1 MTIDDNREVVLRFCR
16 QLSERNV
23 DAMFSHVAEGA
34 SWRMLG
40 RPDRCPFG
48 KIHNR
53 EEAYQQL
60 KTFLAIFET
69 FEFTVVST
77 TAEGDRVAVQ
87 AESSGRGPGQKAY
100 KNRYMML
107 YQLQNAQIIS
117 IDEYFDPLEVFAYL
131 EMPE

>member
-1 MTIDDNREVVLRFCR
+1 
-16 QLSERNV
+16 
-23 DAMFSHVAEGA
+23 
-34 SWRMLG
+34 
-40 RPDRCPFG
+40 
-48 KIHNR
+48 
-53 EEAYQQL
+53 
-60 KTFLAIFET
+60 
-69 FEFTVVST
+69 VST

-107 YQLQNAQIIS
+107 YQLQDGQIVS